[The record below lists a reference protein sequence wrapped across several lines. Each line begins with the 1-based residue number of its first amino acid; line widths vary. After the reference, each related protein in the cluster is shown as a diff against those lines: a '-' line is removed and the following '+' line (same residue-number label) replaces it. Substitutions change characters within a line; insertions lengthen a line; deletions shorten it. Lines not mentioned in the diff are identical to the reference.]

1 MLRPSGSNNRKQSLR
16 TNQFGRR
23 TLITRMHAA
32 NIPLEDIC
40 QFTGHENVVSLKAY
54 LKITDQR
61 LAEKV
66 KAVQRLEMRP
76 AQMERVTKRRRTTKK
91 FNDDSIEEEE
101 EEETTTLSQQVHE
114 TAQMAALPSGS
125 VFNNCSFTFNIT
137 RN

>member
-1 MLRPSGSNNRKQSLR
+1 
-16 TNQFGRR
+16 
-23 TLITRMHAA
+23 MHAA

-40 QFTGHENVVSLKAY
+40 QFTGHGNVVSLKAS
-54 LKITDQR
+54 LGITDQR

-76 AQMERVTKRRRTTKK
+76 VQMERVTKRRRTTKK

-101 EEETTTLSQQVHE
+101 EEEETTTLSQQVHE
-114 TAQMAALPSGS
+114 TAQMAALPPGS